1 MARTELCDTLTRLDQ
16 ELQRTH
22 ELDDASRRQLEHLAR
37 EIEELL
43 HREEREPDG
52 LEALGERL
60 REAVSQFEQSH
71 PALTTA
77 VGRVA
82 DALAS
87 LGI

>member
-1 MARTELCDTLTRLDQ
+1 MARSELRETLARLDE
-16 ELQRTH
+16 ELQRTN
-22 ELDDASRRQLEHLAR
+22 QLAR
-37 EIEELL
+37 EIDELL
-43 HREEREPDG
+43 HRESREPDG

-60 REAVSQFEQSH
+60 RDAVAQFEESH

>member
-1 MARTELCDTLTRLDQ
+1 MPREALRETLARLDD

-22 ELDDASRRQLEHLAR
+22 EIDDRSRELLAR
-37 EIEELL
+37 IARDIEELL
-43 HREEREPDG
+43 QRESREPEG

-60 REAVSQFEQSH
+60 RAAVAQFEESH

>member
-1 MARTELCDTLTRLDQ
+1 MAREELRETLARLDD
-16 ELQRTH
+16 ELRRTH
-22 ELDDASRRQLEHLAR
+22 ALDDRSRELLAR
-37 EIEELL
+37 IARDIEELL
-43 HREEREPDG
+43 ERESREPEG

-60 REAVSQFEQSH
+60 RDAVAQFEDSH

>member
-1 MARTELCDTLTRLDQ
+1 MAREVLRETLARLDD
-16 ELQRTH
+16 ELQRTR
-22 ELDDASRRQLEHLAR
+22 ELDDGSRELLAR
-37 EIEELL
+37 IARDIEDLL
-43 HREEREPDG
+43 QRKSREPEG

-60 REAVSQFEQSH
+60 REAVAQFEESH

>member
-1 MARTELCDTLTRLDQ
+1 MAKSELRETLTRLDE
-16 ELQRTH
+16 ELQRTR
-22 ELDDASRRQLEHLAR
+22 ELDASSRDALAR
-37 EIEELL
+37 LARDIEELL
-43 HREEREPDG
+43 ERDAREPDG

-60 REAVSQFEQSH
+60 REAVAQFEDSH

>member
-1 MARTELCDTLTRLDQ
+1 MARSELRETLARLDE
-16 ELQRTH
+16 ELQRTNQ
-22 ELDDASRRQLEHLAR
+22 LDDASRRQLERLAR
-37 EIEELL
+37 EIDELL
-43 HREEREPDG
+43 HRESREPDG

-60 REAVSQFEQSH
+60 RDAVAQFEESH